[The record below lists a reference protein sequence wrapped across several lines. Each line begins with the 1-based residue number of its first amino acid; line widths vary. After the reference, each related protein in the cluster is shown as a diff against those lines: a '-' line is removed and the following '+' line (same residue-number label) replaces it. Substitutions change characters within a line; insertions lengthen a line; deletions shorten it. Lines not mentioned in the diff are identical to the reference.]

1 MPNLRIGKNRHQKGK
16 CHCSFIL
23 DFFYFARF
31 HFNIN
36 VKLLLFLTPLVFGFS
51 FMFTNSAVC
60 SCTLLELQPNNMSMG
75 IAAKAGMLQT
85 VFTLVAVN
93 ARTPKEKML
102 GKQKKSQAEH
112 SQSELKALEQAK
124 YGMFF

>member
-1 MPNLRIGKNRHQKGK
+1 MPNLRIGKNTPKRKVPLQFHSRFFLL
-16 CHCSFIL
+16 CSFPFL
-23 DFFYFARF
+23 
-31 HFNIN
+31 FNIN
-36 VKLLLFLTPLVFGFS
+36 VKLLLFLTSLVFGFS

-60 SCTLLELQPNNMSMG
+60 SCTLLELQPNSMSMG

-102 GKQKKSQAEH
+102 GKQKKKS
-112 SQSELKALEQAK
+112 S
-124 YGMFF
+124 